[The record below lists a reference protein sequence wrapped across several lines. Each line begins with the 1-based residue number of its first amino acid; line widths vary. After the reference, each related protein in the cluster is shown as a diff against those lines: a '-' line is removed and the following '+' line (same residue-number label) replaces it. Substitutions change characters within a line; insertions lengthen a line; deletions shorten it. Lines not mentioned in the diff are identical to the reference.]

1 MGEALIKY
9 FDICDLKN
17 VYYGEY
23 TNYII
28 NQPTLGDVIYK
39 INFLRSFL

>member
-9 FDICDLKN
+9 LDICDLNN
-17 VYYGEY
+17 VYYGQY
-23 TNYII
+23 PNYII

-39 INFLRSFL
+39 IKFLRSFF